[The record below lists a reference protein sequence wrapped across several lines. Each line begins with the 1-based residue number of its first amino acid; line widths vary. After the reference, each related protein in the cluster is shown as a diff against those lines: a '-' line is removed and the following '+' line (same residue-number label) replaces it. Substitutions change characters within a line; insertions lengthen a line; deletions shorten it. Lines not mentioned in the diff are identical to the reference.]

1 MTAATPDRRA
11 IITEALHK
19 IDDLTAR
26 LQIAEKAGTEPIAV
40 VGMGCRLPGGIDS
53 PEQFWELLRD
63 GRSGIVRVPEERW
76 DADALFT
83 EDHTVPGTICNREGG
98 FLSTWQPPEFD
109 AEFFAIPPREAA
121 AMDPQQRLFLEV
133 AWEALEDAGIPPHT
147 IRGTQ
152 TSVFV
157 GVTAY
162 DYMLSMSAAMRPDEL
177 DAYVLTGNSANFA
190 AGRTAY
196 LLGARGPAIVL
207 DTACSSSLVTIHLA
221 CQSLRSRESD
231 TALVGGTNLLL
242 SPGTSIACSRWG
254 MLSPEGQCKTFD
266 ADADGYVRSE
276 GAGVVVLKRLSD
288 AQRDGNRILA
298 VVRSSAVNQDGA
310 SSGVTV
316 PNGPAQQALLRQAL
330 TSAKLTPADIDY
342 IEAHG
347 TGTPLGDPIEL
358 DSLSKVFADREGRAP
373 LVLGA
378 VKTNLGHLEAAAGIA
393 GFMKTVLAVGHGRI
407 PRNLNFRELTPHAS
421 EGVSRLTIATEDMEW
436 PATDQPRR
444 AGVSSF
450 GVSGTNAHVVIEQ
463 APDSAPAPQ
472 RDSDPAVSTLVVSG
486 KTAQRVAATA
496 SMLAAW
502 MDGPGAGVPLADVAH
517 TLNHHRAR
525 QPKFATVAAAD
536 RDQAV
541 AGLRALGAGEPA
553 PGLVGCPEGSV
564 GPGTVFVYSGRGSQ
578 WAGMGRQLLA
588 DEPAFA
594 AAIADLEPVFLA
606 EAGFSLHDVIAG
618 GKELVGIEQ
627 IQLGLIGMQL
637 ALTALWRSYGV
648 TPDLVIGHSMGEVA
662 AAVVAGALTPAEGLR
677 VTATRSRLMAPLSG
691 QGTMAMLE
699 LDAAAT
705 EELIADHPQVT
716 LAIYASPR
724 QTVIAGPTSA
734 IDVLIEKVRAQNHLA
749 GRVNIEVAPHNPA
762 MDPLQPLM
770 RSELADLTPRPPA
783 IPIISTTYPDLD
795 ARPVFDAEHW
805 ATNMRNPVRFQQAI
819 AHAGANHHTFIEIS
833 AHPLLTHAI
842 SETLTASDAASDTAS
857 SGAGHLSI
865 GTLQRDAHDTLTFHT
880 NLNTAHTNR
889 PPETPHTCGPRPVL
903 PTTPWQHTRHWISP
917 STATH
922 HAPNTH
928 PLLGFGVTDPTNGT
942 RIWESELSPDLLWL
956 GDHVIDDLCVLP
968 GAAYADVA
976 LAAATDAFGGSAGA
990 ADQPWMIS
998 ELSLHQVLQVT
1009 DGTVLVTTL
1018 TGDERKC
1025 RIEMRTHSASSGA
1038 SSGWIKH
1045 ASATVARETVSAGQV
1060 VAPAV
1065 DESGEVAAE
1074 LNPDDLYQRLRGAGQ
1089 QHGPAFRGIT
1099 GLAMAPSG
1107 AARAEVRLPSSAKA
1121 GSRNFVLH
1129 PVMMDI
1135 AVQALGATRAA
1146 TDLAAGQDARQTLVL
1161 PIRFAGIHVYGDVAG
1176 GVCSIGELAATDRPD
1191 RLLGH
1196 VVLTDPEG
1204 RPLLVIDEVEMAV
1217 LKSASGAN
1225 ELTGHMLAAEW
1236 EPAPLDAAANSLGGL
1251 LLIGEPAAGDPL
1263 LTGLQSSLIDR
1274 AAEVAVVSPSDPAK
1288 LRAAITGTDI
1298 GWDSIVVLCPPQA
1311 VDESLPEAAQLDLA
1325 LARTLLIADVAK
1337 TVTRMGARNSPR
1349 LWIVTR
1355 GGQQVDAGDRVT
1367 LAQTELRGIA
1377 RVLTF
1382 EHPELKTTIVD
1393 IEADGAGSL
1402 AALTQELLAGSD
1414 ADEVALRD
1422 GQRYLNR
1429 LVQAPTTSTG
1439 DLAGETRGTVVDLD
1453 AGGAVRLQIDK
1464 PGRLDALRVHAVKRI
1479 PPGADQVEVRVAAAG
1494 LNFSDV
1500 LKAMGIYPTLDGAP
1514 PVIGG
1519 ECAGVVTAVGASVD
1533 SVEIGQ
1539 RVIAIGPGTFGSHMI
1554 TLADLVVPIPETLPD
1569 PEAAA
1574 FGIAYL
1580 TAWHSLCEVG
1590 RLAPGERVLIHSA
1603 TGGVGVAA
1611 MAIAKMI
1618 GARIYTTAGSDAKRD
1633 MLAGL
1638 GVEYVGNSRTVD
1650 FADEILDI
1658 TSGYGVDVI
1667 LNSLPDEAIQRG
1679 VQILAPGGRFIE
1691 LGKKDVYANA
1701 NLGLAALTK
1710 SASFAVVDLD
1720 LNLKLQPARY
1730 RDMLGRILGHV
1741 ADGKLQVLP
1750 VTTFTLDD
1758 AADAFA
1764 LMASGRHTGKIAVSI
1779 PTHGSIEAIASPP
1792 PRPLVSPDGGYII
1805 VGGMGGLGFVVAEWL
1820 AQQGAG
1826 LVVLNGRSAPSDDV
1840 RAAIAE
1846 MNAAG
1851 SRIELVTGD
1860 IAEPDTAD
1868 RLVRAVSDAGF
1879 RVAGVLHSAMVLD
1892 DEIVVNIS
1900 DSAARRVFAPKV
1912 TGSWRLHQA
1921 TAGLDVDWWLTFSSA
1936 SSLLG
1941 APGQGAY
1948 AAANSWVDGL
1958 VAYRRSRGLPAVGI
1972 NWGPWAEVGRAQF
1985 FADLG
1990 VSLITVEQ
1998 GLAAMQ
2004 LVLSADRAR
2013 TGVIHLDARQ
2023 WFQSFPAA
2031 GGSSLFAKLHDSTKL
2046 ERRGG
2051 GAIRAQL
2058 DASDAAERPGRLAA
2072 AIADE
2077 IRAVLRSTEPIDHDR
2092 PMESLGLDSLMAL
2105 ELRNRLES
2113 ALGTTLP
2120 AALVWAYPTIHDL
2133 AGAMCERLGYET
2145 TADTEPKPDADTDLS
2160 DEEMELLNDLVAAS
2174 ELETATGGSE

>member
-26 LQIAEKAGTEPIAV
+26 LEIAEQASTEPIAV
-40 VGMGCRLPGGIDS
+40 VGMGCRLPGGIGS
-53 PEQFWELLRD
+53 PEQFWDLLCE
-63 GRSGIVRVPEERW
+63 GRSGIVKVPPERW
-76 DADALFT
+76 DADALYT

-98 FLSTWQPPEFD
+98 FLSGWQPDEFD

-147 IRGTQ
+147 LHGTQ
-152 TSVFV
+152 TGVFV

-162 DYMLSMSAAMRPDEL
+162 DYMLKMSGAVRPDEL
-177 DAYVLTGNSANFA
+177 DAYLLTGNSANFA

-196 LLGARGPAIVL
+196 LLGARGPAVVL

-221 CQSLRSRESD
+221 CQSLRWRESD

-242 SPGTSIACSRWG
+242 SPVASIACSRWG

-266 ADADGYVRSE
+266 AGANGYVRSE

-288 AQRDGNRILA
+288 AQADGNRILA
-298 VVRSSAVNQDGA
+298 VIRGSAVNQDGA

-330 TSAKLTPADIDY
+330 KVAKLTPADIDY

-358 DSLSKVFADREGRAP
+358 DSLSTVFGDREDRAP

-407 PRNLNFRELTPHAS
+407 PANLNFTELTPHAS
-421 EGVSRLTIATEDMEW
+421 QGVSRLKIATEDMAW
-436 PATDQPRR
+436 PSTGGPRR

-463 APDSAPAPQ
+463 APEPVAAPQ
-472 RDSDPAVSTLVVSG
+472 PDPQPAVSTLVLSG
-486 KTAQRVAATA
+486 KSAQRVAATA
-496 SMLAAW
+496 SVLADW
-502 MDGPGAGVPLADVAH
+502 MEGPGATVPLADVAH

-525 QPKFATVAAAD
+525 HPKFATVAAVD

-541 AGLRALGAGEPA
+541 AGLRALAAGEPG
-553 PGLVGCPEGSV
+553 PGVVGCPETSA

-578 WAGMGRQLLA
+578 WAGMGRRLLT

-594 AAIADLEPVFLA
+594 TALAELEPVFVA

-637 ALTALWRSYGV
+637 ALTALWRCYGV

-699 LDAAAT
+699 LDATAT
-705 EELIADHPQVT
+705 AQLIADYPQVT
-716 LAIYASPR
+716 LGIYASPR
-724 QTVIAGPTSA
+724 QTVISGPTGQ
-734 IDVLIEKVRAQNHLA
+734 IDELIAKVRAQGQFA
-749 GRVNIEVAPHNPA
+749 GKVNIEVAPHNPA
-762 MDPLQPLM
+762 MDALQPAM
-770 RSELADLTPRPPA
+770 RAELAGLAPRTPT
-783 IPIISTTYPDLD
+783 IPIISTTYENLD
-795 ARPVFDAEHW
+795 RPITFDAEHW

-819 AHAGANHHTFIEIS
+819 SAAGAAHHTFIEIS
-833 AHPLLTHAI
+833 GHPLLTHAI
-842 SETLTASDAASDTAS
+842 TETLSARDSAHDE
-857 SGAGHLSI
+857 AGYLSI
-865 GTLQRDAHDTLTFHT
+865 GTLQRDTHDTLTFHT
-880 NLNTAHTNR
+880 NLNAAHPVR
-889 PPETPHTCGPRPVL
+889 PPQTPHTCGRQTVL
-903 PTTPWQHTRHWISP
+903 PSTPWQHGRHWISP
-917 STATH
+917 GTTAH
-922 HAPNTH
+922 HTPNTH

-942 RIWESELSPDLLWL
+942 RVWESELNPELLWL

-976 LAAATDAFGGSAGA
+976 LAAARDAFASDSA
-990 ADQPWMIS
+990 DRPWMIR
-998 ELSLHQVLQVT
+998 ELSLHQMLQVT

-1018 TGDERKC
+1018 TGNEQTC
-1025 RIEMRTHSASSGA
+1025 QIEMRTRSA

-1045 ASATVARETVSAGQV
+1045 ASATVARETGSQSVG
-1060 VAPAV
+1060 PTV
-1065 DESGEVAAE
+1065 DANDVAAQINTDE
-1074 LNPDDLYQRLRGAGQ
+1074 LYDRLRAAGQ
-1089 QHGPAFRGIT
+1089 QHGPAFRGISR
-1099 GLAMAPSG
+1099 LAVAASG
-1107 AARAEVRLPSSAKA
+1107 AARADVRLPSAARA

-1146 TDLAAGQDARQTLVL
+1146 TDLAGGRNARQTLVL
-1161 PIRFAGIHVYGDVAG
+1161 PIRFAGIHVYGDIAD
-1176 GVCSIGELAATDRPD
+1176 GVCSTGSLAATDSPD
-1191 RLLGH
+1191 RLLGQ
-1196 VVLTDPEG
+1196 VVLTDATG
-1204 RPLLVIDEVEMAV
+1204 QQLLVIDEVEMAV
-1217 LKSASGAN
+1217 LGSASGAAHLN
-1225 ELTGHMLAAEW
+1225 DHLLALEW
-1236 EPAPLDAAANSLGGL
+1236 EPAALDKATTSLGGL
-1251 LLIGEPAAGDPL
+1251 LLIGEADADDPL
-1263 LTGLQSSLIDR
+1263 LPALRSSLSDGV
-1274 AAEVAVVSPSDPAK
+1274 AEVDVVSPADTAK
-1288 LRAAITGTDI
+1288 LRAAITRKP
-1298 GWDSIVVLCPPQA
+1298 WDGIVVLCPPRA
-1311 VDESLPEAAQLDLA
+1311 ADESLPEAAQLDLA
-1325 LARTLLIADVAK
+1325 LARTLLIAEIAK
-1337 TVTRMGARNSPR
+1337 TVSRLGARNSPR

-1355 GGQQVDAGDRVT
+1355 GAQQVGTGEPVT

-1393 IEADGAGSL
+1393 IDADGAGSV
-1402 AALTQELLAGSD
+1402 AALTSELLAGSD

-1422 GQRYLNR
+1422 GHRYLNR
-1429 LVQAPTTSTG
+1429 LLPAPTT
-1439 DLAGETRGTVVDLD
+1439 AKGELLGEIRHAKVNLD
-1453 AGGAVRLQIDK
+1453 TGGAVRLQIDE
-1464 PGRLDALRVHAVKRI
+1464 PGRLDALRLHAVQRMS
-1479 PPGADQVEVRVAAAG
+1479 PEPDEVEVRVAAAG

-1500 LKAMGIYPTLDGAP
+1500 LKAMGIYPTLDDAAP
-1514 PVIGG
+1514 IIGG
-1519 ECAGVVTAVGASVD
+1519 ECAGVVTAVGSDVD
-1533 SVEIGQ
+1533 SVEVGQ
-1539 RVIAIGPGTFGSHMI
+1539 RVIAIGPGGFGSHI
-1554 TLADLVVPIPETLPD
+1554 TTLADLCTPIPDTLPD
-1569 PEAAA
+1569 AEAAG

-1580 TAWHSLCEVG
+1580 TAWHSLVEVG

-1603 TGGVGVAA
+1603 TGGVGMAA

-1650 FADEILDI
+1650 FADEILQI
-1658 TSGYGVDVI
+1658 TDGYGVDVI

-1701 NLGLAALTK
+1701 TLGLAALTK
-1710 SASFAVVDLD
+1710 SASFSVVDLD

-1730 RDMLGRILGHV
+1730 RAMLSEILRHV
-1741 ADGKLQVLP
+1741 ADGTLQALP
-1750 VTTFTLDD
+1750 VTAFPLEN
-1758 AADAFA
+1758 APDAFA
-1764 LMASGRHTGKIAVSI
+1764 LMASGRHTGKIAVTVPAS
-1779 PTHGSIEAIASPP
+1779 GSIDAIAATPQ
-1792 PRPLVSPDGGYII
+1792 RLVSPDGGYII

-1820 AQQGAG
+1820 ARHGAG
-1826 LVVLNGRSAPSDDV
+1826 LIVLNGRSAPGPDV
-1840 RAAIAE
+1840 SAAIAE
-1846 MNAAG
+1846 LGTAG
-1851 SRIELVTGD
+1851 TRIEVVTGD
-1860 IAEPDTAD
+1860 IAEAGTAD
-1868 RLVRAVSDAGF
+1868 RLVQAVHDAGL

-1892 DEIVVNIS
+1892 DEIVLNIS
-1900 DSAARRVFAPKV
+1900 DSAARRVFTPKV
-1912 TGSWRLHQA
+1912 TGSWRLHRA

-1941 APGQGAY
+1941 TPGQGTY

-1972 NWGPWAEVGRAQF
+1972 NWGPWADVGRAQF

-1990 VSLITVEQ
+1990 VSLITVEE

-2004 LVLSADRAR
+2004 LLLTADRAR
-2013 TGVIHLDARQ
+2013 TGVIQLDTRQ

-2031 GGSSLFAKLHDSTKL
+2031 GGSSLFAKLHDAAKA

-2051 GAIRAQL
+2051 GAIRAEL
-2058 DASDAAERPGRLAA
+2058 DASDPAERPGRLAA
-2072 AIADE
+2072 AIADQ
-2077 IRAVLRSTEPIDHDR
+2077 IRAVLRSTEPIAHDR

-2105 ELRNRLES
+2105 ELRNRLEAS
-2113 ALGTTLP
+2113 LGTTLP

-2133 AGAMCERLGYET
+2133 AGAMCERLGYDTVTAAGPQADAET
-2145 TADTEPKPDADTDLS
+2145 ELS
-2160 DEEMELLNDLVAAS
+2160 DEEMELLSDLVAAS

>member
-26 LQIAEKAGTEPIAV
+26 LEIAEKASTEPIAV
-40 VGMGCRLPGGIDS
+40 VGMGCRLPGGIES

-63 GRSGIVRVPEERW
+63 GRSGIVPVPPQRW
-76 DADALFT
+76 DADALYS

-98 FLSTWQPPEFD
+98 FLSGWEPQEFD

-147 IRGTQ
+147 IHGTQ

-162 DYMLSMSAAMRPDEL
+162 DYMLTLSAGARPEEL

-196 LLGARGPAIVL
+196 LLGARGPAVVL
-207 DTACSSSLVTIHLA
+207 DTACSSSLVAIHLA
-221 CQSLRSRESD
+221 CQSLRWRESD
-231 TALVGGTNLLL
+231 HALVGGTNLLL
-242 SPGTSIACSRWG
+242 SPGASIACSRWG

-266 ADADGYVRSE
+266 AGANGYVRSE

-298 VVRSSAVNQDGA
+298 VVRGSAVNQDGA

-330 TSAKLTPADIDY
+330 STAKLTPADIDY
-342 IEAHG
+342 VEAHG

-358 DSLSKVFADREGRAP
+358 DSLSKVFGDREGRAP

-378 VKTNLGHLEAAAGIA
+378 VKTNLGHLEAAAGIT
-393 GFMKTVLAVGHGRI
+393 GFMKTVLAVRHGRI
-407 PRNLNFRELTPHAS
+407 PRNRNFTELTPHAS
-421 EGVSRLTIATEDMEW
+421 QDVSRLAIATEDVEW
-436 PATDQPRR
+436 PATDRPRR

-450 GVSGTNAHVVIEQ
+450 GVSGTNAHVLIEQ
-463 APDSAPAPQ
+463 APDAAPAPR
-472 RDSDPAVSTLVVSG
+472 RDPDPAVSTLLVSG

-496 SMLAAW
+496 SVLADW
-502 MDGPGAGVPLADVAH
+502 IDGPGAAVPLADVAH

-525 QPKFATVAAAD
+525 HPKFATVTAVD

-541 AGLRALGAGEPA
+541 AGLRALAAGEPA
-553 PGLVGCPEGSV
+553 PGVVGCPEGAV

-594 AAIADLEPVFLA
+594 AAIADLEPVFVA

-618 GKELVGIEQ
+618 GRELVGIEQ

-705 EELIADHPQVT
+705 EQLIADYPQVT

-724 QTVIAGPTSA
+724 QTVVAGPTST
-734 IDVLIEKVRAQNHLA
+734 IDALVEKVRAQDHFA

-770 RSELADLTPRPPA
+770 RSELAGLTPRPPT
-783 IPIISTTYPDLD
+783 IPIISTTYADLD
-795 ARPVFDAEHW
+795 ASPVFDAEHW

-819 AHAGANHHTFIEIS
+819 AAAGADHHTFIEIS

-842 SETLTASDAASDTAS
+842 SETLTASDSP
-857 SGAGHLSI
+857 GFLSV
-865 GTLQRDAHDTLTFHT
+865 GTLQRDAHDTATFHT
-880 NLNTAHTNR
+880 NRNATHTTH
-889 PPETPHTCGPRPVL
+889 PPETPHTCGPHPVL
-903 PTTPWQHTRHWISP
+903 PTTPWQHTDHWISP

-976 LAAATDAFGGSAGA
+976 LAAATEAFAAAEGSA
-990 ADQPWMIS
+990 DRPWMIR
-998 ELSLHQVLQVT
+998 ELSLHQMLQVT

-1018 TGDERKC
+1018 TGNEQSC
-1025 RIEMRTHSASSGA
+1025 QIEMRTHSA

-1045 ASATVARETVSAGQV
+1045 ASATVARETDEQPV
-1060 VAPAV
+1060 PLAV
-1065 DESGEVAAE
+1065 DRPDDVAAE

-1099 GLAMAPSG
+1099 GLAVAQSG
-1107 AARAEVRLPSSAKA
+1107 AARAEVALPSSAKA

-1146 TDLAAGQDARQTLVL
+1146 TDLAGGHSARQTLVL
-1161 PIRFAGIHVYGDVAG
+1161 PIRFAGVHVYGNVAD
-1176 GVCSIGELAATDRPD
+1176 GVRSIGSLDATDRPD

-1196 VVLTDPEG
+1196 VVLTDRDG

-1217 LKSASGAN
+1217 LGSTSGAS
-1225 ELTGHMLAAEW
+1225 ELNSHLFAAEW
-1236 EPAPLDAAANSLGGL
+1236 EPAALDKPAASLGGV
-1251 LLIGEPAAGDPL
+1251 LLIADPTADDAL
-1263 LTGLQSSLIDR
+1263 LTALRSSLGDGV
-1274 AAEVAVVSPSDPAK
+1274 AEVEVVSPTDTAK
-1288 LRAAITGTDI
+1288 LRAAITRTDI
-1298 GWDSIVVLCPPQA
+1298 GWDSLVVLCPPQA
-1311 VDESLPEAAQLDLA
+1311 VDDALPETAQLDLA
-1325 LARTLLIADVAK
+1325 LARTLLIADIAK

-1349 LWIVTR
+1349 LWVITR
-1355 GGQQVDAGDRVT
+1355 GAQQVDAGDRVT
-1367 LAQTELRGIA
+1367 LAQTQLRGIA
-1377 RVLTF
+1377 RVLIF
-1382 EHPELKTTIVD
+1382 EHPELKTTVVD
-1393 IEADGAGSL
+1393 VEADGAGSA
-1402 AALTQELLAGSD
+1402 AALIQELLAGSD

-1429 LVQAPTTSTG
+1429 LVSAPITSTG
-1439 DLAGETRGTVVDLD
+1439 DLAGETRRTVVDLD
-1453 AGGAVRLQIDK
+1453 AGGAVRLQIDE
-1464 PGRLDALRVHAVKRI
+1464 PGRLDALTLHAVKRI
-1479 PPGADQVEVRVAAAG
+1479 PPGADEVEVRVAAAG

-1533 SVEIGQ
+1533 SVQVGQ
-1539 RVIAIGPGTFGSHMI
+1539 RVIAIGPGTFGSHMT
-1554 TLADLVVPIPETLPD
+1554 TLADLVTPIPDTLPD

-1603 TGGVGVAA
+1603 TGGVGMAA
-1611 MAIAKMI
+1611 LAIAKMI
-1618 GARIYTTAGSDAKRD
+1618 GARVYTTAGSEAKRD

-1638 GVEYVGNSRTVD
+1638 GVEYVGNSRTSD
-1650 FADEILDI
+1650 FADEILEATD
-1658 TSGYGVDVI
+1658 GYGVDVI

-1679 VQILAPGGRFIE
+1679 VKILAPGGRFIE

-1701 NLGLAALTK
+1701 SLGLAALTK
-1710 SASFAVVDLD
+1710 SSSFSVVDLD
-1720 LNLKLQPARY
+1720 LNLKLQPAKY
-1730 RDMLGRILGHV
+1730 RRMLGQILGHV
-1741 ADGKLQVLP
+1741 ADGTLRVLP
-1750 VTTFTLDD
+1750 VTTFTLDK
-1758 AADAFA
+1758 APDAFA

-1779 PTHGSIEAIASPP
+1779 PADGSIEAIASPP
-1792 PRPLVSPDGGYII
+1792 QPLVSPDGGYII

-1820 AQQGAG
+1820 AAHGAG
-1826 LVVLNGRSAPSDDV
+1826 LVVLNGRSAPGDDV
-1840 RAAIAE
+1840 QAAIAA

-1851 SRIELVTGD
+1851 TRVEVVTGD
-1860 IAEPDTAD
+1860 IAEPGTAD
-1868 RLVRAVSDAGF
+1868 RLVQAVHDAGF

-1892 DEIVVNIS
+1892 DEIVLNIS
-1900 DSAARRVFAPKV
+1900 ESAARRVFTPKV
-1912 TGSWRLHQA
+1912 VGSWRLHQA
-1921 TAGLDVDWWLTFSSA
+1921 TAHLDVDWWLTFSSA

-1941 APGQGAY
+1941 TPGQGTY

-1958 VAYRRSRGLPAVGI
+1958 VAYRRSQGLPAVGI

-1998 GLAAMQ
+1998 GLATMQ
-2004 LVLSADRAR
+2004 RALRADRAR
-2013 TGVIHLDARQ
+2013 TCVIHLDARQ
-2023 WFQSFPAA
+2023 WFQSFPAV

-2051 GAIRAQL
+2051 GAIRAGL
-2058 DASDAAERPGRLAA
+2058 DATEPAERPGRLAA

-2077 IRAVLRSTEPIDHDR
+2077 IRAVLRSSEPIDHGR

-2105 ELRNRLES
+2105 ELRNRLEAS
-2113 ALGTTLP
+2113 LGTTLP
-2120 AALVWAYPTIHDL
+2120 AALVWAYPTIQDL
-2133 AGAMCERLGYET
+2133 AGAMCERLGYATLHEPEPAADAET
-2145 TADTEPKPDADTDLS
+2145 ELS
-2160 DEEMELLNDLVAAS
+2160 DEEMELLSDLVAAS

>member
-26 LQIAEKAGTEPIAV
+26 LAIAEQASTEPIAV
-40 VGMGCRLPGGIDS
+40 VGMGCRLPGGVGS
-53 PEQFWELLRD
+53 PEQFWDLLCQR
-63 GRSGIVRVPEERW
+63 RSGIVEVPPERW
-76 DADALFT
+76 DADALYN

-98 FLSTWQPPEFD
+98 FLSGWQPDEFD

-133 AWEALEDAGIPPHT
+133 AWEALEDAGIAPHT
-147 IRGTQ
+147 LHGTQ
-152 TSVFV
+152 TGVFV

-162 DYMLSMSAAMRPDEL
+162 DYMLKMSGAVRPDEL
-177 DAYVLTGNSANFA
+177 DAYLLTGNSANFA

-196 LLGARGPAIVL
+196 LLGARGPAVVL

-221 CQSLRSRESD
+221 CQSLRWRESD

-242 SPGTSIACSRWG
+242 SPVASIACSRWG
-254 MLSPEGQCKTFD
+254 MLSPDGQCKTFD
-266 ADADGYVRSE
+266 AGANGYVRSE

-288 AQRDGNRILA
+288 AQKDGNRILA
-298 VVRSSAVNQDGA
+298 VIRGSAVNSDGA

-330 TSAKLTPADIDY
+330 KVARLTPADIDY

-358 DSLSKVFADREGRAP
+358 DSLSAVFGDREGRAP

-378 VKTNLGHLEAAAGIA
+378 VKTNLGHLEAAAGIT
-393 GFMKTVLAVGHGRI
+393 GFIKTVLAVAHGRI
-407 PRNLNFRELTPHAS
+407 PPNLNFTELTPHAS
-421 EGVSRLTIATEDMEW
+421 QGVSRLKIATEDMAW
-436 PATDQPRR
+436 PSTEQPRR

-463 APDSAPAPQ
+463 APSSALAPQ
-472 RDSDPAVSTLVVSG
+472 QDPPPAVSTLVLSG
-486 KTAQRVAATA
+486 KSAQRVAATA
-496 SMLAAW
+496 SVLADW
-502 MDGPGAGVPLADVAH
+502 MDGPGADVPLADVAH

-525 QPKFATVAAAD
+525 HPKFATVAAVD

-541 AGLRALGAGEPA
+541 AGLRALAAGEPG
-553 PGLVGCPEGSV
+553 PGVVGCPETPA

-578 WAGMGRQLLA
+578 WAGMGRRLLA

-594 AAIADLEPVFLA
+594 AALTELEPVFVS
-606 EAGFSLHDVIAG
+606 EAGFSLRDVIAG

-627 IQLGLIGMQL
+627 IQLGLIGTQL

-699 LDAAAT
+699 LDATAT
-705 EELIADHPQVT
+705 EQLIADYPQVT
-716 LAIYASPR
+716 LGIYASPR
-724 QTVIAGPTSA
+724 QSVISGPTGQ
-734 IDVLIEKVRAQNHLA
+734 IDELIATVRAQGQFA
-749 GRVNIEVAPHNPA
+749 GKVNIEVAPHNPA
-762 MDPLQPLM
+762 MDALQPAM
-770 RSELADLTPRPPA
+770 RAELAGLRPQTPT
-783 IPIISTTYPDLD
+783 IPIISTTYENLS
-795 ARPVFDAEHW
+795 RPVAFDAEHW
-805 ATNMRNPVRFQQAI
+805 ATNMRNPVRFEQAI
-819 AHAGANHHTFIEIS
+819 STAGAAHHTFIEIS
-833 AHPLLTHAI
+833 GHPLLTHAI
-842 SETLTASDAASDTAS
+842 TETLTARENPSFV
-857 SGAGHLSI
+857 SI
-865 GTLQRDAHDTLTFHT
+865 GTLQRDTHDTLTFHT
-880 NLNTAHTNR
+880 NLNTVRR
-889 PPETPHTCGPRPVL
+889 PDTSADGGRQVVL
-903 PTTPWQHTRHWISP
+903 PTTPWQHGHHWISP
-917 STATH
+917 GTSAH

-942 RIWESELSPDLLWL
+942 RVWECELNPELLWL

-976 LAAATDAFGGSAGA
+976 LAAAAEAFASES
-990 ADQPWMIS
+990 DDRPWTIC
-998 ELSLHQVLQVT
+998 ELSLHQMLQVT
-1009 DGTVLVTTL
+1009 DDTVLVTTL
-1018 TGDERKC
+1018 TGNEQTC
-1025 RIEMRTHSASSGA
+1025 QIEMRTRSA

-1045 ASATVARETVSAGQV
+1045 ASATVARETGNRPAGPTV
-1060 VAPAV
+1060 VAN
-1065 DESGEVAAE
+1065 DVAAE
-1074 LNPDDLYQRLRGAGQ
+1074 INPDELYDRLRAAGQ

-1099 GLAMAPSG
+1099 ALAVAASG
-1107 AARAEVRLPSSAKA
+1107 AARAQVRLPSPARA
-1121 GSRNFVLH
+1121 GARNFVLH

-1146 TDLAAGQDARQTLVL
+1146 TDLAGGQHTRQTLVL
-1161 PIRFAGIHVYGDVAG
+1161 PIHFAGIHVYGEVSD
-1176 GVCSIGELAATDRPD
+1176 GVCSTGSLAATDSPD

-1196 VVLTDPEG
+1196 VELTDANG

-1217 LKSASGAN
+1217 LGSASGAAHLN
-1225 ELTGHMLAAEW
+1225 DHLLALEW
-1236 EPAPLDAAANSLGGL
+1236 EPAPLDKAAASLGGL
-1251 LLIGEPAAGDPL
+1251 LLIGEATAGDPL
-1263 LTGLQSSLIDR
+1263 LAALRSSLNDG
-1274 AAEVAVVSPSDPAK
+1274 AAEVDVVSPNDTAE
-1288 LRAAITGTDI
+1288 LRAAITRKP
-1298 GWDSIVVLCPPQA
+1298 WDGIVVLCPPHA
-1311 VDESLPEAAQLDLA
+1311 ADESLSEVAQLDLA
-1325 LARTLLIADVAK
+1325 LARTLLIADIAK

-1355 GGQQVDAGDRVT
+1355 GAQQVGTGEPVT

-1393 IEADGAGSL
+1393 VDPDGAGSA
-1402 AALTQELLAGSD
+1402 AALASELLAGSD

-1422 GQRYLNR
+1422 GHRYLNR
-1429 LVQAPTTSTG
+1429 LLPAPTTASG
-1439 DLAGETRGTVVDLD
+1439 ELIGETRHATVNLD
-1453 AGGAVRLQIDK
+1453 TGGAVRLQIDE
-1464 PGRLDALRVHAVKRI
+1464 PGRLDALRLHAVQRI
-1479 PPGADQVEVRVAAAG
+1479 SPEPDEVEVRIAAAG

-1500 LKAMGIYPTLDGAP
+1500 LKAMGIYPTLDGAA

-1519 ECAGVVTAVGASVD
+1519 ECAGVVTAVGCDVD
-1533 SVEIGQ
+1533 SVEVGQ
-1539 RVIAIGPGTFGSHMI
+1539 RVIAIGPGAFGSHMT
-1554 TLADLVVPIPETLPD
+1554 TLADLCTPIPDTLPD
-1569 PEAAA
+1569 AEAAA

-1580 TAWHSLCEVG
+1580 TAWHSLVEVG

-1633 MLAGL
+1633 MLAAL
-1638 GVEYVGNSRTVD
+1638 GVEYVGNSRTTD
-1650 FADEILDI
+1650 FADEILEI
-1658 TSGYGVDVI
+1658 TDGYGVDVI

-1701 NLGLAALTK
+1701 TLGLAALTK
-1710 SASFAVVDLD
+1710 SASFSVVDLD

-1730 RDMLGRILGHV
+1730 RAMLTEILQHV
-1741 ADGKLQVLP
+1741 ADGTLQVLP
-1750 VTTFTLDD
+1750 VTAFSLDN

-1764 LMASGRHTGKIAVSI
+1764 LMASGRHTGKIAVTVPAS
-1779 PTHGSIEAIASPP
+1779 GSIDAIAATPQQ
-1792 PRPLVSPDGGYII
+1792 LVSPDGGYII
-1805 VGGMGGLGFVVAEWL
+1805 VGGMGGLGFVVAQWL
-1820 AQQGAG
+1820 ARHGAG
-1826 LVVLNGRSAPSDDV
+1826 LIVLNGRSAPGPDV
-1840 RAAIAE
+1840 TAAIAE
-1846 MNAAG
+1846 LGAAG
-1851 SRIELVTGD
+1851 TRIEVVTGD
-1860 IAEPDTAD
+1860 IAEPGTAD
-1868 RLVRAVSDAGF
+1868 RLVQAVHDAGL

-1892 DEIVVNIS
+1892 DEIVLNLS
-1900 DSAARRVFAPKV
+1900 DSAARRVFTPKV
-1912 TGSWRLHQA
+1912 TGGWRLHQA
-1921 TAGLDVDWWLTFSSA
+1921 TAGLDVDWWLAFSSA

-1941 APGQGAY
+1941 TPGQGSY

-1990 VSLITVEQ
+1990 VSLITVDE

-2004 LVLSADRAR
+2004 RLLTADRAR
-2013 TGVIHLDARQ
+2013 TGVIHLDTRQ

-2031 GGSSLFAKLHDSTKL
+2031 GGSSLFATLHDSAKA

-2051 GAIRAQL
+2051 GAIRAEL
-2058 DASDAAERPGRLAA
+2058 DASDPAERPDRLAA
-2072 AIADE
+2072 AIADQ
-2077 IRAVLRSTEPIDHDR
+2077 IRAVLRSTEPIAPDR

-2105 ELRNRLES
+2105 ELRNRLEAS
-2113 ALGTTLP
+2113 LGTTLP

-2133 AGAMCERLGYET
+2133 AGAMCERLGYDTAAAAEPEADAET
-2145 TADTEPKPDADTDLS
+2145 ELS
-2160 DEEMELLNDLVAAS
+2160 DEEMELLSDLVAAS

>member
-26 LQIAEKAGTEPIAV
+26 LEIAEQASTEPIAV

-53 PEQFWELLRD
+53 PEKFWDLLCD
-63 GRSGIVRVPEERW
+63 GRSGIVQVPPERW

-98 FLSTWQPPEFD
+98 FLSDWQPDEFD

-133 AWEALEDAGIPPHT
+133 AWEALENAGIPPHT
-147 IRGTQ
+147 LHGTQ
-152 TSVFV
+152 TGVFV

-162 DYMLSMSAAMRPDEL
+162 DYMLKMSGAVRPDEL
-177 DAYVLTGNSANFA
+177 DAYLLTGNSANFA

-221 CQSLRSRESD
+221 CQSLRWRESD

-242 SPGTSIACSRWG
+242 SPVASIACSRWG

-266 ADADGYVRSE
+266 AGANGYVRSE

-298 VVRSSAVNQDGA
+298 VVRGSAVNQDGA

-330 TSAKLTPADIDY
+330 TVAKLTPADIDY

-358 DSLSKVFADREGRAP
+358 DSLSTVFGDREGRAP

-393 GFMKTVLAVGHGRI
+393 GFMKTVLSVGHGRI
-407 PRNLNFRELTPHAS
+407 PRNLNFTELTPHAS
-421 EGVSRLTIATEDMEW
+421 QGVSRLQIATEDMEW
-436 PATDQPRR
+436 PSTEQPRR

-463 APDSAPAPQ
+463 APSSAPAPEQDPQSVPAPQ
-472 RDSDPAVSTLVVSG
+472 RDPQPAVTTLVLSG
-486 KTAQRVAATA
+486 KSAQRVAATA
-496 SMLAAW
+496 SVLADW
-502 MDGPGAGVPLADVAH
+502 MDGPGAAVPLADVAH

-525 QPKFATVAAAD
+525 QPKFATVTAVD

-541 AGLRALGAGEPA
+541 AGLRALAAGDLA
-553 PGLVGCPEGSV
+553 PGVVGCPETAV

-578 WAGMGRQLLA
+578 WAGMGRRLLA

-594 AAIADLEPVFLA
+594 AAITELEPVFVA

-618 GKELVGIEQ
+618 GTELIGIEQ

-637 ALTALWRSYGV
+637 ALTALWRSYGI

-699 LDAAAT
+699 LDATAT
-705 EELIADHPQVT
+705 ELLIADYPQVT
-716 LAIYASPR
+716 LGIYASPR
-724 QTVIAGPTSA
+724 QTVISGPTRQ
-734 IDVLIEKVRAQNHLA
+734 IDELIAKVRAQGQFA
-749 GRVNIEVAPHNPA
+749 GKVNIEVAPHNPA
-762 MDPLQPLM
+762 MDALQPAM
-770 RSELADLTPRPPA
+770 RAELAGLTPRPPT
-783 IPIISTTYPDLD
+783 IPIISTTYENLD
-795 ARPVFDAEHW
+795 RPTTFDAEHW

-819 AHAGANHHTFIEIS
+819 SAAGAAHHTFIEIS
-833 AHPLLTHAI
+833 GHPLLTHAI
-842 SETLTASDAASDTAS
+842 TETLAADE
-857 SGAGHLSI
+857 GDGYLSI

-880 NLNTAHTNR
+880 NLNAAHTTR
-889 PPETPHTCGPRPVL
+889 PPQTPHNCGHQTVL
-903 PTTPWQHTRHWISP
+903 PTTPWQHGRHWISP
-917 STATH
+917 STTAH

-942 RIWESELSPDLLWL
+942 RVWECELNPDLLWL

-976 LAAATDAFGGSAGA
+976 LAAATEAFAESADAE
-990 ADQPWMIS
+990 DRPWMIR
-998 ELSLHQVLQVT
+998 ELSLHQMLQVT

-1018 TGDERKC
+1018 TGNEQTC
-1025 RIEMRTHSASSGA
+1025 QIEIRTHSASSG
-1038 SSGWIKH
+1038 WTKH
-1045 ASATVARETVSAGQV
+1045 ATATVARETDSQLAGATV
-1060 VAPAV
+1060 ELN
-1065 DESGEVAAE
+1065 DVAAE
-1074 LNPDDLYQRLRGAGQ
+1074 INPDELYERLRAAGQ

-1099 GLAMAPSG
+1099 GLSVASSG
-1107 AARAEVRLPSSAKA
+1107 AARADVRLPSSARA

-1146 TDLAAGQDARQTLVL
+1146 TDLAGGQNARQTLVL
-1161 PIRFAGIHVYGDVAG
+1161 PIRFAGIHVYGDIAD
-1176 GVCSIGELAATDRPD
+1176 GVCSTGSLAATDSPD
-1191 RLLGH
+1191 RLLGQ
-1196 VVLTDPEG
+1196 VVLTDANG
-1204 RPLLVIDEVEMAV
+1204 QRLLVIDEVEMAV
-1217 LKSASGAN
+1217 LGSAGGAAHDHL
-1225 ELTGHMLAAEW
+1225 LTLEW
-1236 EPAPLDAAANSLGGL
+1236 EPAPLDKAVASLGGL
-1251 LLIGEPAAGDPL
+1251 LLIGEPTASDPL
-1263 LTGLQSSLIDR
+1263 PQALQSSLSDSV
-1274 AAEVAVVSPSDPAK
+1274 AEVDVVSPTDTAT
-1288 LRAAITGTDI
+1288 LRAAITRNP
-1298 GWDSIVVLCPPQA
+1298 WDSIVVLCPPHA
-1311 VDESLPEAAQLDLA
+1311 VDESLSETAQLDLA
-1325 LARTLLIADVAK
+1325 LARTLQIADIAK

-1355 GGQQVDAGDRVT
+1355 GAQQVVAGESVT

-1393 IEADGAGSL
+1393 VEANGADSV
-1402 AALTQELLAGSD
+1402 AALTSELLAGSD

-1422 GQRYLNR
+1422 GHRYLNR
-1429 LVQAPTTSTG
+1429 LVPARTTAKG
-1439 DLAGETRGTVVDLD
+1439 EPLGETRRAKVNLD
-1453 AGGAVRLQIDK
+1453 AGGAVRLQIDE
-1464 PGRLDALRVHAVKRI
+1464 PGRLDALRLHAVKRI
-1479 PPGADQVEVRVAAAG
+1479 PPNADQVEVRVAAAG

-1514 PVIGG
+1514 PIIGG
-1519 ECAGVVTAVGASVD
+1519 ECAGVVTAVGSDVD
-1533 SVEIGQ
+1533 SVQVGQ
-1539 RVIAIGPGTFGSHMI
+1539 RVIAIGPGSFGSHM
-1554 TLADLVVPIPETLPD
+1554 TTVADLCTPIPDTLPD

-1580 TAWHSLCEVG
+1580 TAWHSLVEVG

-1603 TGGVGVAA
+1603 TGGVGLAA
-1611 MAIAKMI
+1611 MAIAKMV

-1633 MLAGL
+1633 MLAAL
-1638 GVEYVGNSRTVD
+1638 GVEYVGNSRTAD
-1650 FADEILDI
+1650 FADEILEI
-1658 TSGYGVDVI
+1658 TDGYGVDVI

-1701 NLGLAALTK
+1701 TLGLAALTK
-1710 SASFAVVDLD
+1710 SASFSVVDLD

-1730 RDMLGRILGHV
+1730 RAMLTEILRHV

-1750 VTTFTLDD
+1750 VTAFSLES
-1758 AADAFA
+1758 AVDAFA
-1764 LMASGRHTGKIAVSI
+1764 LMASGRHTGKIAVTI
-1779 PTHGSIEAIASPP
+1779 PATGSIEAIAETPQ
-1792 PRPLVSPDGGYII
+1792 PLVSPDGGYII
-1805 VGGMGGLGFVVAEWL
+1805 VGGMGGLGFVVAQWL

-1826 LVVLNGRSAPSDDV
+1826 LIVLNGRSAPGADV
-1840 RAAIAE
+1840 APAIAE
-1846 MNAAG
+1846 LSAAG
-1851 SRIELVTGD
+1851 TRIEVVTGD
-1860 IAEPDTAD
+1860 IAEPGTAD
-1868 RLVRAVSDAGF
+1868 RLVQAVHDAGF
-1879 RVAGVLHSAMVLD
+1879 RVAGVLHSAMVLE
-1892 DEIVVNIS
+1892 DEIVLNIS
-1900 DSAARRVFAPKV
+1900 DSAARRVFTPKV

-1921 TAGLDVDWWLTFSSA
+1921 TAELDVDWWLTFSSA

-1941 APGQGAY
+1941 TPGQGTY

-1990 VSLITVEQ
+1990 VSLITVEE

-2004 LVLSADRAR
+2004 QLLSVDRAR

-2051 GAIRAQL
+2051 GAIRAEL
-2058 DASDAAERPGRLAA
+2058 DASDPAERPDRLAA
-2072 AIADE
+2072 AIADQ
-2077 IRAVLRSTEPIDHDR
+2077 IRAVLRSTESIDHDR

-2105 ELRNRLES
+2105 ELRNRLEAS
-2113 ALGTTLP
+2113 LGTTLP

-2145 TADTEPKPDADTDLS
+2145 VAEPGPAADADAEDELS
-2160 DEEMELLNDLVAAS
+2160 DEELELLSDLVTAS